1 MTEMGTGLLVDSP
14 RPGVQRLLLD
24 RPQRRNA
31 LDADLAA
38 ALLVALNDRTQP
50 PVRIVVLGSST
61 PGIFCAGADLGLD
74 DATRARLSETL
85 YAVYEAMIDHPAI
98 LIAAVDGAAIG
109 GGAQLAIASDL
120 RVFSSNAWL
129 RIVGP
134 GHGLAIGSWGLPSLV
149 GRGHAMRLCVT
160 GDKVDADEAAR
171 IGLADRR
178 CAEDPLAVATT
189 LAGEL
194 AELDPGALQR
204 VKRIVVSG
212 AGLKTSLRTEADGN
226 RQWAGSVPRR

>member
-1 MTEMGTGLLVDSP
+1 MSTGLLVDSP
-14 RPGVQRLLLD
+14 RPGVRRLLLN

-31 LDADLAA
+31 LDANLAG
-38 ALLVALNDRTQP
+38 ALLDALDDRARTS
-50 PVRIVVLGSST
+50 VRVVVLGSST
-61 PGIFCAGADLGLD
+61 RGIFSAGADLGLD

-85 YAVYEAMIDHPAI
+85 YAVYEAMVDHPAI
-98 LIAAVDGAAIG
+98 LIVAVDGAAIG

-120 RVFSSNAWL
+120 RVFSTDAWL

-160 GDKVDADEAAR
+160 GDKVAADEAAR
-171 IGLADRR
+171 IGLADRV
-178 CAEDPLAVATT
+178 CAADPIDVAMT
-189 LAGEL
+189 LAGDL

-212 AGLKTSLRTEADGN
+212 AGLKDALRAEADGN
-226 RQWAGSVPRR
+226 RHWAGSVPRR